1 MSAADASA
9 EAHLLH
15 DSGLL
20 CMGRGLHDE
29 ARSFF
34 VKALDL
40 LKALLTMDQQP
51 ALPTRGTQNPP
62 GNLDP
67 LPTCSTMGSSTSA
80 QDLLTV
86 SINLLLTHPSLLFS
100 PDADSGQTTTLLVA
114 LLHNVALTYMGQENY
129 ADAKNWLEL
138 AQMEALLSTCSATNI
153 AVSLCIY
160 RSLGQCLHKLGDLNS
175 ALLNYCQLCYLQI
188 SAFGCNSLEVANT
201 LSLMGRIQLLE
212 NRSDESLQLYQEC
225 LRIQE
230 HSFGFD
236 NICVSNTL
244 NEIGIVLF
252 GEGGTMHKCAIT
264 YFTKSLEIRQRLNGP
279 LDKGNAIIL
288 FNLGTTYL
296 ETGDEDTTIL
306 LFRKALQVEQAQN
319 NSSPQELI
327 KMHELLGLIYQRRG
341 ELSEALTSLA
351 QALQVAR
358 DNGLSLISGR
368 ILNLMGNI
376 HLRQANVVETMKC
389 FIEAS
394 RTFRNIPQPH
404 DGVLSI
410 RGFNYY
416 SLSKRH
422 PECAPMA

>member
-1 MSAADASA
+1 MS
-9 EAHLLH
+9 
-15 DSGLL
+15 
-20 CMGRGLHDE
+20 RGLHDE

-40 LKALLTMDQQP
+40 LKTLTMYQHP
-51 ALPTRGTQNPP
+51 ALPTRGTQDPP
-62 GNLDP
+62 GNHAP
-67 LPTCSTMGSSTSA
+67 LPTSTTMRSSTSA
-80 QDLLTV
+80 PDLIKLP
-86 SINLLLTHPSLLFS
+86 INLLLTHPSLLFS
-100 PDADSGQTTTLLVA
+100 HDTDYGQATTMLVA

-129 ADAKNWLEL
+129 VEAKHWLEF
-138 AQMEALLSTCSATNI
+138 AQIEALLSTCSATNI
-153 AVSLCIY
+153 AFSLCIY

-188 SAFGCNSLEVANT
+188 SVFGCNSLEVANT

-212 NRSDESLQLYQEC
+212 NRPDESLRLYQEC

-230 HSFGFD
+230 NSFGFED
-236 NICVSNTL
+236 ICVSNTL

-252 GEGGTMHKCAIT
+252 GEGRTMHKCAIT

-279 LDKGNAIIL
+279 LDKGNAILL

-306 LFRKALQVEQAQN
+306 LFRNALQVEQAQN

-341 ELSEALTSLA
+341 EFSEALTSLA

-358 DNGLSLISGR
+358 DNSLALVAGR

-376 HLRQANVVETMKC
+376 HLSQANVVEMMKC

-394 RTFRNIPQPH
+394 RTFGNIPQPH
-404 DGVLSI
+404 EGVLSI
-410 RGFNYY
+410 RGFKYY